1 MGVDDSEALPRAL
14 AFKTPNRPSM
24 ADADR
29 LSASPMERAD
39 FPTARNSRSRRSSSS
54 VHFVLLLRAIKL
66 SPVVRK
72 LR

>member
-66 SPVVRK
+66 SP
-72 LR
+72 LYES